1 MLTAKAEI
9 KTMLTEEERKEI
21 EAELKKYAHKRAA
34 AIDALKIVQRHRGW
48 ISNNSLKDIALFLEM
63 TDDELDSVGT
73 CYNFIFR
80 KPVGRHVIL
89 VCDSISCWVTGYESI
104 LGHLEKRLGITFGQT
119 TTDSRFTLLPVACLG
134 ACDKAPVIMIDDN
147 LHGELTPAKVDDILE
162 KYQ

>member
-1 MLTAKAEI
+1 
-9 KTMLTEEERKEI
+9 MLTETERKEI
-21 EAELKKYAHKRAA
+21 EVELKKYAQKRAA
-34 AIDALKIVQRHRGW
+34 AIDALKIVQRHRGY
-48 ISNNSLKDIALFLEM
+48 ISNNSLKDIALFLDM

-104 LGHLEKRLGITFGQT
+104 LGHLEKSLGITFGQT
-119 TTDSRFTLLPVACLG
+119 TTDNRFTLLPAVCLG
-134 ACDKAPVIMIDDN
+134 ACDKAPVMMVDDD
-147 LHGELTPAKVDDILE
+147 LHVELTPANVDDILE